1 MKGNIKTDSK
11 GILKLI
17 HLLAIL
23 EGEDVV
29 ALDLAASLGEVAAV
43 SLLDGRD
50 VDGHISCN
58 YET

>member
-1 MKGNIKTDSK
+1 M
-11 GILKLI
+11 I
-17 HLLAIL
+17 HAYLLAVL

-29 ALDLAASLGEVAAV
+29 ALDLVASLGEVAAV

-50 VDGHISCN
+50 IDGHISCN